1 MTTDSPTI
9 DTTRQAVPGEEAA
22 DPIANGA
29 HGGSLAQAAGAPTGV
44 ATQGL
49 RLARLHL
56 NGFKSFADKTTFT
69 IDQPITGIVGPNG
82 CGKSNVV
89 DAIKWVLGE
98 RSSKSLRGKEM
109 IDVIFAGSA
118 ARKPAGMASVSLV
131 FENPVIDA
139 LVLDD
144 TDGDE
149 PTTAESLE
157 ESVDEAVE
165 TEDRTPANPGHADT
179 AEGDPGDAPV
189 DEDNAGV
196 PEISDPQMSAP
207 EAGADTGTEAEAFG
221 TAIAD
226 EPTESLLADRRRIR
240 RPLPVDADEVSV
252 ERQLYRDGTS
262 KYLINGKRA
271 RLKDIRDL
279 FLDTGIGADAYSIIE
294 QGKVDAM
301 LLASPQERRT
311 IFEEAAGIAKFKQ
324 RRIESQRKLDRAE
337 ANLVRTREQLENT
350 ERRLRIVKGQAAKA
364 RRFKELD
371 DECSALRLAVAFDQY
386 DEICTR
392 LESMTS
398 QLQKL
403 ESERD
408 ATQRDHAAHEAA
420 MQEIELRHNE
430 AASDLRNTE
439 NAIRE
444 AEHAIEQARQR
455 RQMAERSIEEARR
468 QVEIDTKR
476 LQTVGE
482 QIAALETDL
491 GDQRETVAALAETV
505 AEADRALETATTA
518 RASTM
523 ERIATARHAHEKAR
537 SQLAGMEREQQQL
550 RNEAESIAHRL
561 DDLSAE
567 EAKLASRI
575 ASIEHDK
582 AEAERHHA
590 ELTAA
595 IAKRNDAIG
604 ALEAEREALAS
615 RGESLA
621 GARRDQAA
629 TVEKLS
635 EERIGLDARRATLEE
650 MVASRAGLAEAA
662 KKVMDLAEAGEG
674 FTGVV
679 APLADLVETDTE
691 HAAAVEAALGA
702 DLQAIVTRSIA
713 ENPTD
718 EEFDA
723 LPGRVRFIPLAGIS
737 ALDTDVFADAAD
749 ISLASLPTS
758 RLVAV
763 RDLVRAKEDDGQR
776 HATAALLDRLLADTY
791 LVENLDAAL
800 MLAAGPLASRTGI
813 RFVTRRG
820 EVLDHLGRTDAG
832 PAGAEQ
838 GVGLIRHHAELAEL
852 ESSLA
857 SVTQRLDT
865 ERAELERLDA
875 SAASVQ
881 EERDRVSGELAEHR
895 RALAGEQAKA
905 DRLRSDTERLERDAG
920 SVRKEIERA
929 ASRHEELQ
937 NARANKLE
945 RVASLEGL
953 IGEHR
958 ASVETLGKELAD
970 LQTRAEAASEQMSAA
985 REDAG
990 RANAQLDGAKREVSR
1005 LERALDEAKQSRGE
1019 HERHADQARQRL
1031 AGHEQTIAQTATD
1044 LAAAESTLAEASTGL
1059 DDKRTAV
1066 EQAAEERTRVAETL
1080 NASRERAR
1088 LVERDWH
1095 GVEASRRELEVK
1107 RESLEERTSEDLR
1120 LDLGI
1125 EYLEYRA
1132 MMAPGD
1138 VDRVDIA
1145 DSQARINVLRGE
1157 IKNLGNVNLDSIAE
1171 EGQLTE
1177 ADEGLRAQI
1186 ADLDEARTR
1195 LTELIDRLNIASRE
1209 RFGEVFERI
1218 RENFGGQ
1225 NGMYR
1230 RLFGGGRA
1238 EVRLMGLVK
1247 EVEDADGT
1255 VRKVVTDETDLLE
1268 SGIEVIAKPP
1278 GKEPRSISQLS
1289 GGEKTLTAVALLMA
1303 IFRSKPSCFC
1313 VLDEVDAAL
1322 DEANVGR
1329 FCNAVRA
1336 FTDMSAFIV
1345 ITHNKRTMQLADHL
1359 YGITQQERGVSKRVS
1374 VRFDHVSSDGS
1385 FDVKKAAIEDSTP
1398 DREAAGVPADEPSQ
1412 TGTAN
1417 SGTIAEAPMPKPK
1430 APPSGGLRKALAK
1443 MREEQ
1448 RGVSPAD
1455 STQAD

>member
-1 MTTDSPTI
+1 MST
-9 DTTRQAVPGEEAA
+9 DTTTMPHKLTEASAPDAATGSSAKTTA
-22 DPIANGA
+22 DDAASQQLDGA
-29 HGGSLAQAAGAPTGV
+29 HGGVVAAAAGTPTGL

-131 FENPVIDA
+131 FENPIREDADIDA
-139 LVLDD
+139 LVAKETGDKPDD
-144 TDGDE
+144 EAATDL
-149 PTTAESLE
+149 ESL
-157 ESVDEAVE
+157 SADADAS
-165 TEDRTPANPGHADT
+165 TDT
-179 AEGDPGDAPV
+179 ADDASESP
-189 DEDNAGV
+189 AR
-196 PEISDPQMSAP
+196 SD
-207 EAGADTGTEAEAFG
+207 
-221 TAIAD
+221 TAVAD
-226 EPTESLLADRRRIR
+226 EPTESLLADRRRVR
-240 RPLPVDADEVSV
+240 RPLPVDSDEVAV

-337 ANLVRTREQLENT
+337 SNLVLTREQLENT

-371 DECSALRLAVAFDQY
+371 DEYGALRLAVAFDQY
-386 DEICTR
+386 HEICSR
-392 LESMTS
+392 LDSMTS

-403 ESERD
+403 EAERD
-408 ATQRDHAAHEAA
+408 ETQHAHAANEEA
-420 MQEIELRHNE
+420 MQAIEVRCSE
-430 AASDLRNTE
+430 AASALRTTE
-439 NAIRE
+439 NAIRD
-444 AEHAIEQARQR
+444 ATHTIEQARQR
-455 RQMAERSIEEARR
+455 RQMAERAIDEARR
-468 QVEIDTKR
+468 QVELDNKR
-476 LQTVGE
+476 LESVE
-482 QIAALETDL
+482 SQIEALNSDIA
-491 GDQRETVAALAETV
+491 DQRETVAALAERV
-505 AEADRALETATTA
+505 AEADRTLDEATTS
-518 RASTM
+518 RAATM
-523 ERIATARHAHEKAR
+523 EQIATARHSHEQAR
-537 SQLAGMEREQQQL
+537 SRLVGMEREQQQL
-550 RNEAESIAHRL
+550 TNEADSIGQRIE
-561 DDLSAE
+561 DLSAE
-567 EAKLASRI
+567 ETKLATRI
-575 ASIEHDK
+575 ESIEHER
-582 AEAERHHA
+582 AEIESKLETITGEIESRN
-590 ELTAA
+590 TT
-595 IAKRNDAIG
+595 IAS
-604 ALEAEREALAS
+604 LEAERESLS
-615 RGESLA
+615 SKGETLA
-621 GARRDQAA
+621 GARKDQGA

-650 MVASRAGLAEAA
+650 MVTSRAGLAEAA
-662 KKVMDLAEAGEG
+662 KKVMEIAESGEG
-674 FTGVV
+674 FGGVI

-691 HAAAVEAALGA
+691 HAAAVEAALGQ

-718 EEFDA
+718 DEIDA
-723 LPGRVRFIPLAGIS
+723 LPGRVRFIPLTGLPSAASFAGS
-737 ALDTDVFADAAD
+737 ESTPLG
-749 ISLASLPTS
+749 LASLPAS

-763 RDLVRAKEDDGQR
+763 RELVKAKTNDTP
-776 HATAALLDRLLADTY
+776 TAELLDRLLDETY
-791 LVENLDAAL
+791 LVENLDVAL
-800 MLAAGPLASRTGI
+800 MLTAGPLASRPGV

-820 EVLDHLGRTDAG
+820 EVLDHLGRTDVG
-832 PAGAEQ
+832 PAGSEQ

-852 ESSLA
+852 ETTLV

-865 ERAELERLDA
+865 ERSELERLDA

-881 EERDRVSGELAEHR
+881 EERNRVSGELAEHR
-895 RALAGEQAKA
+895 RSLAGEQAKE
-905 DRLRSDTERLERDAG
+905 DRLKGDIDRLERDAG
-920 SVRKEIERA
+920 SVRTEITRA
-929 ASRHEELQ
+929 ESRHQEL
-937 NARANKLE
+937 ASTRADKLS
-945 RVASLEGL
+945 RVESLEGL
-953 IGEHR
+953 IGEQR
-958 ASVETLGKELAD
+958 GSVETLASTLAG

-990 RANAQLDGAKREVSR
+990 RANAQLDGARREVSR
-1005 LERALDEAKQSRGE
+1005 LERAVDEAAQSKAE

-1031 AGHEQTIAQTATD
+1031 SSHEQTIEQTATD
-1044 LAAAESTLAEASTGL
+1044 LAEAEAMLADAKSGLDEKQQAVSESTAERTGL
-1059 DDKRTAV
+1059 
-1066 EQAAEERTRVAETL
+1066 AETL

-1120 LDLGI
+1120 IDLGA

-1132 MMAPGD
+1132 VMAPGD
-1138 VDRVDIA
+1138 VERVDIA

-1157 IKNLGNVNLDSIAE
+1157 IKKLGNVNLDSIAE

-1177 ADEGLRAQI
+1177 ADEGLRSQI
-1186 ADLDEARTR
+1186 ADLDEARVK
-1195 LTELIDRLNIASRE
+1195 LTDLIERLNTASRE
-1209 RFGEVFERI
+1209 RFGEVFDLI

-1225 NGMYR
+1225 DGMFR

-1247 EVEDADGT
+1247 EVEDVDGT

-1268 SGIEVIAKPP
+1268 SGVEVIAKPP

-1329 FCNAVRA
+1329 FCNTVRA
-1336 FTDMSAFIV
+1336 FTDMSSFIV

-1359 YGITQQERGVSKRVS
+1359 YGVTQQERGVSKRVS

-1385 FDVKKAAIEDSTP
+1385 FDVKKASVDEPEDSASAAKTP
-1398 DREAAGVPADEPSQ
+1398 TAGGTSAEQKPAE
-1412 TGTAN
+1412 
-1417 SGTIAEAPMPKPK
+1417 KPR
-1430 APPSGGLRKALAK
+1430 ASGGLRKALAK
-1443 MREEQ
+1443 MRD
-1448 RGVSPAD
+1448 AD
-1455 STQAD
+1455 NPKSKSEM